1 MKNSNIMKTTVKC
14 ILVAVLL
21 ALESLALFADATSDT
36 YDLAKKYI
44 SQKKYAQA
52 EVLLVKLAE
61 ENPSFAEFSYTLAEL
76 CYRTGEFDR
85 AEKYYD
91 NVIRINPNNFEA
103 YLGLGRMYYEKGDIT
118 KSVKYLENGVKINQD
133 NPEAFT
139 LLGNAYAALGD
150 REKAD
155 FYSGLAA
162 ETIKEIKANGKKGIQ
177 WYWVM
182 MWATSAMLFVALLW
196 KNPVAAAL
204 FCLVT
209 SVILLISRHHI
220 ESMIFLAAS
229 FAAGYFIYRKQNK
242 ISGDKVSKEEYDEAL
257 KKAYMILGVKAGASR
272 HELKSSYR
280 KLAKKFHPDMNRTDP
295 RAEEKFKAINSA
307 YALALKKDIQGK

>member
-1 MKNSNIMKTTVKC
+1 MKNFSAVKTAVKY
-14 ILVAVLL
+14 LVVTALL
-21 ALESLALFADATSDT
+21 ICAAASLLADATSDT

-52 EVLLVKLAE
+52 EVLLVKLAD

-76 CYRTGEFDR
+76 CYRSGKFDM
-85 AEKYYD
+85 AEKYYS

-103 YLGLGRMYYEKGDIT
+103 YLGLGRMYYEKGDIA
-118 KSVKYLENGVKINQD
+118 KSVRYLENGVKINQD
-133 NPEAFT
+133 DPETFR

-150 REKAD
+150 RVKAD

-162 ETIKEIKANGKKGIQ
+162 ETEKEIKAGEKKGIK
-177 WYWVM
+177 WYWVL
-182 MWATSAMLFVALLW
+182 MWATSAMLFVALLR

-229 FAAGYFIYRKQNK
+229 FIGGYFIYRKQNK
-242 ISGDKVSKEEYDEAL
+242 AAGDKVSKEEYDKAL
-257 KKAYMILGVKAGASR
+257 EKAYRILGVRAGATR
-272 HELKSSYR
+272 HELKNSYR

-295 RAEEKFKAINSA
+295 KAEEKFKAINSA
-307 YALALKKDIQGK
+307 YALALKKDIRGK